1 MGDCVSGLKGTSA
14 VLPSREP
21 AAAAREQRGCRA
33 RLRKLG
39 QAAWGR
45 GGARLPGVRTEVES
59 VKGRA
64 SIKTNRSSPSPPPPP
79 ISPGR
84 GAYLRQR
91 ARRAGS
97 PGGSGGGELTLGTAS
112 RGWGLG
118 GLLNESAL
126 LRRASGGSSPA
137 TKLKD

>member
-21 AAAAREQRGCRA
+21 AAAAGEQRGCRA
-33 RLRKLG
+33 GLRTQG

-64 SIKTNRSSPSPPPPP
+64 SIKTNRSSPSTPPP
-79 ISPGR
+79 SPGR

-112 RGWGLG
+112 GGWGLG

-126 LRRASGGSSPA
+126 LRRASGGSSTA

>member
-14 VLPSREP
+14 VLLSREP
-21 AAAAREQRGCRA
+21 AAAAGEQRGCNA
-33 RLRKLG
+33 GLRMLG
-39 QAAWGR
+39 RAAWGR
-45 GGARLPGVRTEVES
+45 GGVRLPGVRTEVEC

-64 SIKTNRSSPSPPPPP
+64 SIKTNRSAPSTHPT
-79 ISPGR
+79 SPGR
-84 GAYLRQR
+84 GAHLRQR

-97 PGGSGGGELTLGTAS
+97 QGGDGGGELTLGTGS
-112 RGWGLG
+112 WVLG

>member
-21 AAAAREQRGCRA
+21 AAAAGEQRGCRA
-33 RLRKLG
+33 GLRTQG

-64 SIKTNRSSPSPPPPP
+64 SIKTNRSSPSTPPPP
-79 ISPGR
+79 SPGR

-112 RGWGLG
+112 GGWGLG

-126 LRRASGGSSPA
+126 LRRASGGSSTA

>member
-21 AAAAREQRGCRA
+21 AAAAGEQRGCRA
-33 RLRKLG
+33 GLRTQG

-64 SIKTNRSSPSPPPPP
+64 SIKTNRSSPSTPPFARQ
-79 ISPGR
+79 GR
-84 GAYLRQR
+84 VFASEGAQGGL
-91 ARRAGS
+91 AGR
-97 PGGSGGGELTLGTAS
+97 EW
-112 RGWGLG
+112 GWGADTRYRVRGLG
-118 GLLNESAL
+118 AGWAL
-126 LRRASGGSSPA
+126 E
-137 TKLKD
+137 